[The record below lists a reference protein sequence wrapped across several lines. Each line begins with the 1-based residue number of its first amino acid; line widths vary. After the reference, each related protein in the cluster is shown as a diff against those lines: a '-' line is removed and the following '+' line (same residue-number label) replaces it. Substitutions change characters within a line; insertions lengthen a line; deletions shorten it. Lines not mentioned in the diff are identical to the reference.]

1 MKPISICLL
10 AAAMLAACSDPQPAR
25 TLGETPDQ
33 GVAPSHQPVKWT
45 ISPTTAKLAGKLGVG
60 DTTSVRIDVS
70 LQTGWHVYAVT
81 QPVAGPTGG
90 PMPTR
95 ITVPS
100 NQPFVLAGEA
110 KPTSKP
116 EIKFDDAFGMNVQ
129 EHDES
134 VGFNIPVRLTTSSTP
149 ADSLHVNVRYQVCN
163 AKLCY
168 PPQTVKLATAVHS
181 SGD

>member
-1 MKPISICLL
+1 MNPTSICLL
-10 AAAMLAACSDPQPAR
+10 AAAMFAACSDPKPAE
-25 TLGETPDQ
+25 TLGETPNKA
-33 GVAPSHQPVKWT
+33 VPATRQPVKWT
-45 ISPTTAKLAGKLGVG
+45 ISPTTAKVAGGE
-60 DTTSVRIDVS
+60 TTFVRIDLS
-70 LQTGWHVYAVT
+70 LQAGWHVYAVT

-100 NQPFVLAGEA
+100 NQPFALAGEP

-116 EIKFDDAFGMNVQ
+116 EVKFDDAFGMNVQ
-129 EHDES
+129 QHDES
-134 VGFNIPVRLTTSSTP
+134 VGFDVPVLFTKSSTP

-168 PPQTVKLATAVHS
+168 PPQTVKLATAVRS
-181 SGD
+181 SGE